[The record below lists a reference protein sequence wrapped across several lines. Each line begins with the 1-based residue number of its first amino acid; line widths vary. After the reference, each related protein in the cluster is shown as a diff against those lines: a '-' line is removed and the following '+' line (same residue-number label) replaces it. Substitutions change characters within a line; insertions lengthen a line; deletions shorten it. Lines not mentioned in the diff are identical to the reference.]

1 MAGGMINIKIKI
13 FTALIVGLIA
23 ISTLAQSGVLIQP
36 TFLFLNQ
43 TKGSIPITVRNPG
56 DTPVEVWLEVKFGY
70 VASNDTGQTI
80 IIYDTLGTP
89 PQSAVPWIKVYPQRF
104 RLEPLRSQIVRVMVT
119 PPGTISD
126 GEYWA
131 RIMVGNQDVKDAN
144 APEDIGKGKSGITF
158 AQKIGI
164 PLHYRKGEVKTGLDV
179 KNVDVSVT
187 QDKITITMDLNRIG
201 NASYWGGAAFSLF
214 DAQRRRVLSVKRDV
228 VVYTNYHARV
238 ELDRSGIQPGTYNL
252 EVDFAPELR
261 TSIRKT
267 DMLPCEP
274 VHISKSIVLN

>member
-1 MAGGMINIKIKI
+1 MINTKFNFCLVVLI
-13 FTALIVGLIA
+13 ALIG
-23 ISTLAQSGVLIQP
+23 ISTTMQAGILIQP

-43 TKGSIPITVRNPG
+43 MRGSIPITVRNPG
-56 DTPVEVWLEVKFGY
+56 DTPVEVWLEAKFGY

-89 PQSAVPWIKVYPQRF
+89 PQSAVPWIKMYPQRF
-104 RLEPLRSQIVRVMVT
+104 RLEPLRSQIVRIMVT

-144 APEDIGKGKSGITF
+144 SPADIGKGKSGITF
-158 AQKIGI
+158 AQVIGI
-164 PLHYRKGEVKTGLDV
+164 PLHYRKGEVKTGIDI

-187 QDKITITMDLNRIG
+187 QDKITITMDMNRIG
-201 NASYWGGAAFSLF
+201 NASYWGGATFSLF
-214 DAQRRRVLSVKRDV
+214 DAQRRRVLSMKRDV

-238 ELDRSGIQPGTYNL
+238 ELDRTKIQPGTYTM
-252 EVDFAPELR
+252 EVDIAPELR
-261 TSIRKT
+261 TSIRKS
-267 DMLPCEP
+267 DLLPCEP
-274 VHISKSIVLN
+274 IHISKSIVLN